1 MLQMATWNLD
11 LVIALILLDVME
23 ISSINKFYYESLGT
37 GLDMVLKI
45 GKKLQ
50 NSLKRKSELS
60 FY

>member
-23 ISSINKFYYESLGT
+23 ISSINKFYYESLWT

-45 GKKLQ
+45 GKKIQ